1 MKRYSP
7 PLIALLFILLTS
19 CKKEK
24 NTGTMGFRLKT
35 ENRAAQVAGRVSSA
49 SVTWTAGRV
58 SSASITWTAGHIFA
72 DKVEFEAEKNDEFEI
87 SYEGNVRRK
96 IDLFTS
102 VPQQLTNITIPPGK
116 YDEIGIEIDIAN
128 SALDTALVLRGT
140 YNNNGQTIPVL
151 FFINEL
157 VELEAEAEN
166 VIVND
171 NNDFQAL
178 TTFNLAQ
185 LTVGITGSMLNAA
198 TITNGTLVIS
208 KTNNQSIYN
217 KILENLDDMDN
228 VDIDD

>member
-1 MKRYSP
+1 MKHKSP
-7 PLIALLFILLTS
+7 LLSLFILLLLAS

-24 NTGTMGFRLKT
+24 NTGNMGFKLT
-35 ENRAAQVAGRVSSA
+35 TANRTSQIS
-49 SVTWTAGRV
+49 GRV
-58 SSASITWTAGHIFA
+58 SSASITWTAGHVFA
-72 DKVEFEAEKNDEFEI
+72 DKVEFEAEKDDEFEI
-87 SYEGNVRRK
+87 SYEGRVRRK

-128 SALDTALVLRGT
+128 SAADTALVLRGA

-166 VIVND
+166 VILND

-178 TTFNLAQ
+178 TTFNLSQ
-185 LTVGITGSMLNAA
+185 LTVGITGSTLNAA
-198 TITNGTLVIS
+198 TITNGTLIIS
-208 KTNNQSIYN
+208 KTNNQTIYN
-217 KILENLDDMDN
+217 KILDNLDDMDD

>member
-1 MKRYSP
+1 
-7 PLIALLFILLTS
+7 
-19 CKKEK
+19 
-24 NTGTMGFRLKT
+24 MGFKLT
-35 ENRAAQVAGRVSSA
+35 TANRTSQIS
-49 SVTWTAGRV
+49 GRV
-58 SSASITWTAGHIFA
+58 SSASITWTAGHVFA
-72 DKVEFEAEKNDEFEI
+72 DKVEFEAEKDDEFEI
-87 SYEGNVRRK
+87 SYEGRVRRK

-128 SALDTALVLRGT
+128 SAADTALVLRGA

-166 VIVND
+166 VILND

-178 TTFNLAQ
+178 TTFNLSQ
-185 LTVGITGSMLNAA
+185 LTVGITGSTLNAA
-198 TITNGTLVIS
+198 TITNGTLIIS
-208 KTNNQSIYN
+208 KTNNQTIYN
-217 KILENLDDMDN
+217 KILDNLDDMDD

>member
-1 MKRYSP
+1 MKHKY
-7 PLIALLFILLTS
+7 PLLTVFILILLAS
-19 CKKEK
+19 CKKE
-24 NTGTMGFRLKT
+24 NNSGNMGFKLT
-35 ENRAAQVAGRVSSA
+35 TANRTSQVV
-49 SVTWTAGRV
+49 GRV
-58 SSASITWTAGHIFA
+58 SSASIAWTAGHVFA
-72 DKVEFEAEKNDEFEI
+72 DKVEFEAEKDDEFEI
-87 SYEGNVRRK
+87 SYEGRVRRK

-128 SALDTALVLRGT
+128 STADTALVLRGT

-185 LTVGITGSMLNAA
+185 LTVGITGSTLNGA
-198 TITNGTLVIS
+198 TITNGTLIIS
-208 KTNNQSIYN
+208 KTNNQAIYN
-217 KILENLDDMDN
+217 KILDNLDDMDD
-228 VDIDD
+228 VEIDD

>member
-1 MKRYSP
+1 MRHFSP
-7 PLIALLFILLTS
+7 LLIAVFFIFLAS
-19 CKKEK
+19 CKKEN
-24 NTGTMGFRLKT
+24 NTGNVGFRLKT
-35 ENRAAQVAGRVSSA
+35 ENRTAQVAGRVSS
-49 SVTWTAGRV
+49 T
-58 SSASITWTAGHIFA
+58 SITWTAGHVFA
-72 DKVEFEAEKNDEFEI
+72 DKVEFEAEKDDEFEI
-87 SYEGNVRRK
+87 SYEGRVRRK

-128 SALDTALVLRGT
+128 SAADTALVLRGA

-157 VELEAEAEN
+157 VELEAEAED

-185 LTVGITGSMLNAA
+185 LTAGVTGSMLNTA
-198 TITNGTLVIS
+198 TLTNGILVIS
-208 KTNNQSIYN
+208 KTSNQAIYT
-217 KILENLDDMDN
+217 KMLDNLDDMDD
-228 VDIDD
+228 VEIDD

>member
-1 MKRYSP
+1 
-7 PLIALLFILLTS
+7 
-19 CKKEK
+19 
-24 NTGTMGFRLKT
+24 MGFNLT
-35 ENRAAQVAGRVSSA
+35 TANRTSQIS
-49 SVTWTAGRV
+49 GRV
-58 SSASITWTAGHIFA
+58 SSASITWTAGHVFA
-72 DKVEFEAEKNDEFEI
+72 DKVEFEAEKDDEFEI
-87 SYEGNVRRK
+87 SYEGRVRRK

-128 SALDTALVLRGT
+128 SAADTALVLRGA
-140 YNNNGQTIPVL
+140 YNNTGQTIPVL

-178 TTFNLAQ
+178 TTFNLSQ
-185 LTVGITGSMLNAA
+185 LTVGITGSTLNAA
-198 TITNGTLVIS
+198 TITNGTLIIS
-208 KTNNQSIYN
+208 KTNNQTIYN
-217 KILENLDDMDN
+217 KILDNLDDMDD

>member
-1 MKRYSP
+1 
-7 PLIALLFILLTS
+7 
-19 CKKEK
+19 
-24 NTGTMGFRLKT
+24 MGFKLT
-35 ENRAAQVAGRVSSA
+35 TANRTSQVAGRVSS
-49 SVTWTAGRV
+49 T
-58 SSASITWTAGHIFA
+58 SIAWTAGHVFA
-72 DKVEFEAEKNDEFEI
+72 DKVEFEAEKDDEFEI
-87 SYEGNVRRK
+87 SYEGRVRRK
-96 IDLFTS
+96 IDLFAS

-128 SALDTALVLRGT
+128 STADTAIVLRGA

-185 LTVGITGSMLNAA
+185 LTVGITGSTLNAA
-198 TITNGTLVIS
+198 TITNGTLIIS
-208 KTNNQSIYN
+208 KTNNQAIYN
-217 KILENLDDMDN
+217 KILDNLDDMDD
-228 VDIDD
+228 VEIDD

>member
-1 MKRYSP
+1 MKRFP
-7 PLIALLFILLTS
+7 PLLIGFLLILLAS
-19 CKKEK
+19 CKKEN
-24 NTGTMGFRLKT
+24 NTGNVGFRLKT
-35 ENRAAQVAGRVSSA
+35 ENRTAQV
-49 SVTWTAGRV
+49 AGRV
-58 SSASITWTAGHIFA
+58 SSASITWTAGHVFA
-72 DKVEFEAEKNDEFEI
+72 DKVEFEAEKDDEFEI
-87 SYEGNVRRK
+87 SYEGRVRKK

-128 SALDTALVLRGT
+128 SAADTALVLRGA
-140 YNNNGQTIPVL
+140 YNNNGQNIPVL

-198 TITNGTLVIS
+198 TITNGTLIIS
-208 KTNNQSIYN
+208 KTNNQTIYN
-217 KILENLDDMDN
+217 KILDNLDDMDD
-228 VDIDD
+228 VEIDD

>member
-1 MKRYSP
+1 
-7 PLIALLFILLTS
+7 
-19 CKKEK
+19 
-24 NTGTMGFRLKT
+24 MGFRLKT